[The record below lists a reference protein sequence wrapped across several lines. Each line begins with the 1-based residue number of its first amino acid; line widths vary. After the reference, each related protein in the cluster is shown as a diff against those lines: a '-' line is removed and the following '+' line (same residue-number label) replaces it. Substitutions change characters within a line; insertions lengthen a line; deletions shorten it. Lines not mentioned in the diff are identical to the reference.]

1 MNAHMIHCELDPLL
15 AALSYAV
22 SVLGS
27 FTALQLAI
35 AIPVA
40 PAGSART
47 KAILAAGAAMGG
59 GAIWAMHFIAMLACK
74 MPIPVTYDLGLTA
87 LSAVIAIGSCMAG
100 LAIVGNGVFTPLKLV
115 GGGLLMG
122 VGVAGMHYTGMMA
135 MQMPAS
141 LAYDMNIV
149 GISVGIAVI
158 ASIAALWLAFKMRG
172 TLPMLVSALIMGVAV
187 SGMHYTAMEAAQ
199 IQLDSGHAP
208 ATGIEAGDFGLAL
221 FLIVALLLGVVLT
234 ITLKRQQ
241 QRAQIQI

>member
-1 MNAHMIHCELDPLL
+1 MNEHMIHCELDPLL
-15 AALSYAV
+15 AALSYVV

-40 PAGSART
+40 PAGRART

-74 MPIPVTYDLGLTA
+74 MPIPVTYDVGLTA

-100 LAIVGNGVFTPLKLV
+100 LAIVGNGVFTPLKLI

-122 VGVAGMHYTGMMA
+122 VGVAGMHYTGMRA
-135 MQMPAS
+135 MQMPAT
-141 LAYDMNIV
+141 LNYDMNIV
-149 GISVGIAVI
+149 AISIAIAVV

-172 TLPMLVSALIMGVAV
+172 TLPMLASALIMGVAV

-199 IQLDSGHAP
+199 IQHDSSLAA
-208 ATGIEAGDFGLAL
+208 ATGIEGGDFGLAI
-221 FLIVALLLGVVLT
+221 FLIVALLLGVVLM